1 MEPAELA
8 SIGDAVSVTRLGLG
22 TAPLGGLYQA
32 VSDCD
37 ARGAV
42 TAALSLGIRYLDSA
56 PLYGYGLAER
66 RLGAALR
73 GVERHSFTIST
84 KVGRLVRPGGG
95 RPAGDPYLG
104 APPASAVFDFSR
116 DGVLRSLEDSL
127 RRLRLDRLDVVYVH
141 DPDDH
146 ADAALDGAFP
156 ALLELRA
163 GGVVGAVGAGMN
175 QVGVLARFVEETDLD
190 VVLCAG
196 RYSLLDQSAARGL
209 LGACERRGVAVILGG
224 VFNSGILAD
233 PSGQQRYDYRP
244 PSAAIVARV
253 GRLEEVC
260 AAHTVPLRAAALQ
273 FAAAHP
279 AVTSVLVGCRS
290 AAEVADCCELARLPI
305 PHEMWECLLSEGL
318 LPCDVP
324 LPPGPLP

>member
-1 MEPAELA
+1 MEPAEVR
-8 SIGDAVSVTRLGLG
+8 SIGHAVSVTRLGLG
-22 TAPLGGLYQA
+22 TAPLGGLYEA
-32 VSDCD
+32 VPDGD

-42 TAALSLGIRYLDSA
+42 SSALSLGIRYVDTA

-73 GVERHSFTIST
+73 GVERDSFTIST

-95 RPAGDPYLG
+95 RPEGDPYRG

-116 DGVLRSLEDSL
+116 EGVLRSLEDSM

-163 GGVVGAVGAGMN
+163 GGVIGAVGAGMN
-175 QVGVLARFVEETDLD
+175 QVGGLARFVEETDLD

-196 RYSLLDQSAARGL
+196 RYSLLDQSADRGL
-209 LGACERRGVAVILGG
+209 LRACEQRGVAVILGG

-244 PSAAIVARV
+244 AGAAVVARV
-253 GRLEEVC
+253 GRLQEVC
-260 AAHTVPLRAAALQ
+260 AGHAVPLRAAALQ

-279 AVTSVLVGCRS
+279 AVASVLVGCRS
-290 AAEVADCCELARLPI
+290 AAEVADCWDLARLPI
-305 PHEMWECLLSEGL
+305 PREMWECLLSEGL
-318 LPCDVP
+318 LPSDVP
-324 LPPGPLP
+324 LPPGPLQ